1 MKLYRDHDTVIEACY
16 ANRRLVSGF
25 EEPVRYERLMS
36 KSRNDMRLQS
46 LF

>member
-1 MKLYRDHDTVIEACY
+1 MKLYRDHYTVIEACY
-16 ANRRLVSGF
+16 ANGRLVSGF